1 MTGID
6 IPQAKGRYT
15 GLLARYR
22 DPSFSAAF
30 GLPTMSSAIPTAG
43 VRAYRAVPQGYNIKL
58 DVDFVTRQIT
68 GSIDLAW
75 EDAWGPYPPVTY
87 PITPTSFAPG
97 ETEFSISFAVP
108 GAPEQGRIMGRFT
121 GPGAEELMVSWRGQV
136 KNIYDGSWATQGGV
150 TVLTSTF

>member
-1 MTGID
+1 
-6 IPQAKGRYT
+6 
-15 GLLARYR
+15 
-22 DPSFSAAF
+22 
-30 GLPTMSSAIPTAG
+30 MSSAIPTAG

-87 PITPTSFAPG
+87 PITPTSFAPE

-108 GAPEQGRIMGRFT
+108 GAPEQGRIVGRFT

-136 KNIYDGSWATQGGV
+136 KNIYDGSWQTQGGV